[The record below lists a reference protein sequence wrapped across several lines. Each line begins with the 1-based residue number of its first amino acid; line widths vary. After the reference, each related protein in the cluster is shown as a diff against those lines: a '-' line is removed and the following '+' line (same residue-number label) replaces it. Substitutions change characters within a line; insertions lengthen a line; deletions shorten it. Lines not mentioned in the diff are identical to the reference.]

1 MVVDTKKEKLCINQI
16 IAKKTQEVDVE
27 GDVIIPDVKPDILN
41 SINTNGTVCIYKKE
55 IMDGKVRLD
64 GSINLYIMYM
74 PDDEND
80 CVRSINTS
88 IDFTQIID
96 IDEARE
102 NMSMEDETII
112 KAIECKVLNGR
123 KVNIKVKLSIDI
135 KLYSDEFIEVISQLE
150 NMPDMQILND
160 KIEVNSLVGKGETK
174 IFAKENISIDN
185 VDEVAEI
192 MKVDL
197 NIINKDI
204 KISYNKILAKAELN
218 VKIMYLTE
226 DNRINVAQSKI
237 PVMGFVD
244 IPNVSEENMCDTQYS
259 IKNVVIKPNNNET
272 KGIYI
277 ETQIELT
284 CLSYEKKEINII
296 QDLYNPNKEVEFEKK
311 EIKAMTGKEK
321 IKDVMQINQEVQLP
335 EIIGHKIYDVEV
347 KPIIISQNILTDK
360 IIYDGNIELKFMYES
375 EKSAEIEIKI
385 IEIPLNHTVEIKGIN
400 KQNNTKTEIS
410 VVSQDF
416 IIGQNGTINCKI
428 NLNYEIDIS
437 KTTNLNIIDNLKM
450 EDDSKQKNYS
460 MIIYF
465 VKPGDT
471 LWKIAKKFKSTV
483 DDIVEINNIE
493 NPNRISIGEQL
504 FIPKYTNKKLA

>member
-112 KAIECKVLNGR
+112 KSIECKVLNGR

-277 ETQIELT
+277 EVQIELT

-311 EIKAMTGKEK
+311 EIKAVTGKEK
-321 IKDVMQINQEVQLP
+321 IL
-335 EIIGHKIYDVEV
+335 
-347 KPIIISQNILTDK
+347 IL
-360 IIYDGNIELKFMYES
+360 
-375 EKSAEIEIKI
+375 
-385 IEIPLNHTVEIKGIN
+385 
-400 KQNNTKTEIS
+400 Q
-410 VVSQDF
+410 
-416 IIGQNGTINCKI
+416 
-428 NLNYEIDIS
+428 
-437 KTTNLNIIDNLKM
+437 
-450 EDDSKQKNYS
+450 
-460 MIIYF
+460 
-465 VKPGDT
+465 
-471 LWKIAKKFKSTV
+471 
-483 DDIVEINNIE
+483 
-493 NPNRISIGEQL
+493 RIR
-504 FIPKYTNKKLA
+504 Y